1 MPYVSAERCTELIS
15 FILIPIFLAVGPASG
30 VPLESESVSVDG
42 GNGKEVECTLCK
54 VVFKT
59 QLSHTRH
66 LNSCKSSKMICSL
79 CDKKLPDVS
88 KRWKHIEQT
97 HPGKLF
103 TCTIDECQFSFTSRK
118 GLEYHIGN
126 VHTGKEFNC
135 SPCKQLFN
143 TVQELNEHKR
153 SQDHKSRRKPV
164 ECKGCKKSY
173 IGKYE
178 AERHF
183 ENSCLFNPNRN
194 VKCNI
199 CKKVNVPDSELL
211 GHLKKVHES
220 KVKFLCTWCLKEI
233 LSQKKLDEHL
243 KTCKM

>member
-1 MPYVSAERCTELIS
+1 M
-15 FILIPIFLAVGPASG
+15 
-30 VPLESESVSVDG
+30 
-42 GNGKEVECTLCK
+42 
-54 VVFKT
+54 FKT
-59 QLSHTRH
+59 QLSHTQH
-66 LNSCKSSKMICSL
+66 LNSCKSSKLICSI
-79 CDKKLPDVS
+79 CDEKLPEVS
-88 KRWKHIEQT
+88 KLWKHIEET

-103 TCTIDECQFSFTSRK
+103 ACAINECPFSLTSRK

-143 TVQELNEHKR
+143 SAQELNEHKR

-199 CKKVNVPDSELL
+199 CKKVTVPASELL
-211 GHLKKVHES
+211 GHLKKEHES
-220 KVKFLCTWCLKEI
+220 KAKFLCTRCLKEI
-233 LSQKKLDEHL
+233 SSQKKLDEHL